1 MNISKIFLFLFFFI
15 VTPLVKA
22 QTIVVTAQ
30 RQPDQGLIAASQ
42 QNSGPMIGGNLG
54 GYGSAGM
61 NDAMAARA
69 AAEKQ
74 GCMLGIQGQ
83 YGTACNQEAKDIQ
96 SKDQKT
102 CNIYAIGGAV
112 IGAVGG
118 VGLAALA
125 FLSGP
130 PGWAAVTL
138 FAISGSA
145 TVGGAGA
152 NAYGTTSCAALAE
165 DNFTKNI
172 KICTNNVRNLQNAYC
187 PK

>member
-1 MNISKIFLFLFFFI
+1 MNISKISLFLFFFI

-42 QNSGPMIGGNLG
+42 QNSGPMIGGNQG

-74 GCMLGIQGQ
+74 GCLNGVAQSFTQSCEDKASAVKQSNYQSCNKQAQ
-83 YGTACNQEAKDIQ
+83 YGGL
-96 SKDQKT
+96 
-102 CNIYAIGGAV
+102 IGFAGA
-112 IGAVGG
+112 AG
-118 VGLAALA
+118 VGLATA
-125 FLSGP
+125 LSGP
-130 PGWAAVTL
+130 VGWVVGAVSL
-138 FAISGSA
+138 I
-145 TVGGAGA
+145 GGAGGTWYSFGA
-152 NAYGTTSCAALAE
+152 ASCRDSADQAYE
-165 DNFTKNI
+165 YNI
-172 KICTNNVRNLQNAYC
+172 KTACPNYVKNAQSIYC